1 MYIKRYCNTYILH
14 SFIRMGGGSGGRA
27 PVSPVE
33 PGVFPPPPPPPPP
46 PPFRLPPKSSKS
58 LIELSPVTTPRA
70 REFSN
75 NSFTEVKTRRL
86 S

>member
-1 MYIKRYCNTYILH
+1 MYLKRYSDADILH
-14 SFIRMGGGSGGRA
+14 SSIRMGGGGGGRA
-27 PVSPVE
+27 PVRPVE
-33 PGVFPPPPPPPPP
+33 PGVIPPPPPTPL